1 VSVEATHPDVVPSQR
16 MRRRT
21 RVVLASGAA
30 LLTLLAL
37 GIALLAF
44 RYIPALDDARSLRA
58 DLESIVDQAESGGLD
73 IDMATVDD
81 LDRRLAAA
89 RTRLERLQA
98 LASGDLLIGLA
109 RALPPS
115 SASVRGA
122 DELLAAGAHLL
133 DAAGEGL
140 TIGRRYVEIRDSHET
155 DAGDSSALA
164 QLVEL
169 LATTRSEADRAA
181 GSVMQARSALAAVPE
196 GAIGPISN
204 LEESLSA
211 RIDRYAPMLDT
222 YLDASQRVPAIFGW
236 NGARR
241 YLVLTQ
247 DPAELRPTGGF
258 IGSYGIVSFERGEM
272 TEHRFEDIV
281 PLDYPFDYPRIE
293 PPQQLADYLL
303 GARQPWQLADAN
315 WSPDFPTSARDALRL
330 YTNESG
336 DTDIDGVL
344 GITTHSIDEVLRLTG
359 PVNVP
364 AYNVTIESGE
374 TTLKALQL
382 TRSAPPGEDRK
393 AFLPAFADSLFGALF
408 SLSSDSWA
416 EVLSSAGTFRD
427 GRLLLAWFTDPT
439 EEAFAARAGLDGAVR
454 QDPGDYV
461 FPVDA
466 NVGPASKL
474 NAWTSRTLDLSVD
487 IDEFGNARH
496 TLDVTWKNEVETPAG
511 ATYRDMDNVGG
522 RILGM
527 YFRLLVP
534 LRSRV
539 EEVSGGTMTPVT
551 GPAAVD
557 EEAGRTVIGTY
568 VKVPAGPTTLRYRW
582 TSPYAAENDAAE
594 GSYRLTI
601 QAQPGSLPGPLQLTI
616 RVPNGASITAASPEL
631 VVNGGIATLDATF
644 EHDLVLGLRYA
655 P

>member
-21 RVVLASGAA
+21 RVALASGAV
-30 LLTLLAL
+30 LITLLAL
-37 GIALLAF
+37 SGALLAF
-44 RYIPALDDARSLRA
+44 RYLPAVDDARSLRA
-58 DLESIVDQAESGGLD
+58 DLESIVDQAETSGLD

-81 LDRRLAAA
+81 LDQRLAAA
-89 RTRLERLQA
+89 RTRLERLKA
-98 LASGDLLIGLA
+98 LASEDLLIGLA

-115 SASVRGA
+115 SASVRGT
-122 DELLAAGAHLL
+122 DDLLAAGTYLL

-155 DAGDSSALA
+155 DAGDGSALA

-169 LATTRSEADRAA
+169 LATTRPEADRAA
-181 GSVMQARSALAAVPE
+181 GSVVQARSALAAVPE

-204 LEESLSA
+204 LKESLSA

-222 YLDASQRVPAIFGW
+222 YQDASQRVPAIFGW

-272 TEHRFEDIV
+272 TEHHFEDVV
-281 PLDYPFDYPRIE
+281 PLDYPWDYPRIE

-303 GARQPWQLADAN
+303 GASQPWQLADAN

-344 GITTHSIDEVLRLTG
+344 GITTHSIDEVLKLTG

-393 AFLPAFADSLFGALF
+393 AFLPAFADSLFAALF
-408 SLSSDSWA
+408 SLTSDSWGD
-416 EVLSSAGTFRD
+416 VLSSAGTFRD

-439 EEAFAARAGLDGAVR
+439 DQAFAAQAGLDGAVR

-496 TLDVTWKNEVETPAG
+496 ALDVTWENEVETPAG

-539 EEVSGGTMTPVT
+539 EDVSGGTMTPVT
-551 GPAAVD
+551 DPAAVD

-568 VKVPAGPTTLRYRW
+568 VKVRPVQPHCGTAGPVRTPPRPT
-582 TSPYAAENDAAE
+582 
-594 GSYRLTI
+594 
-601 QAQPGSLPGPLQLTI
+601 QP
-616 RVPNGASITAASPEL
+616 RV
-631 VVNGGIATLDATF
+631 AT
-644 EHDLVLGLRYA
+644 G
-655 P
+655 